1 MDSNP
6 GTGSTPPVGMTQ
18 AQADNLSRIGL
29 PADVINEIRQ
39 VGLPE
44 PVLGKL
50 ETVNSPQQLV
60 DEVGVLWLPVELVEK
75 IKNLQAPGLP
85 TPAARVEQP
94 APDMPS
100 GYAPPQTPTEPS
112 APYGAQPQQPQ
123 YDYSQQPPQA
133 PPSYGQMPPQGGYA
147 PPQGGYMPPQGAPP
161 QGGYPQPT
169 QPMGQQPPGGY
180 AQYPGAQPYGQA
192 PYPPAQAQ
200 AAPAKGGVPAI
211 VWILGGVL
219 LTIVLCVV
227 AVFAIVA
234 ALGNAAVGGLNSV
247 GSLAVATTFTT
258 SMSAGDYAGAR
269 DLLSG
274 DLANRYTEA
283 TLESR
288 WIALVGEDNTFNVNS
303 DLGTPR
309 QDGNRTVVPWTIE
322 GQNGEQYKVDLY
334 FTSLSASSDS
344 VLRIVDAKPDLI
356 PAP

>member
-1 MDSNP
+1 MDSSP

-50 ETVNSPQQLV
+50 ETVNSPQQLA

-75 IKNLQAPGLP
+75 IKNMQAPGLP
-85 TPAARVEQP
+85 PPAARVEQP
-94 APDMPS
+94 APEMPS
-100 GYAPPQTPTEPS
+100 GYVPPQTPTPPS
-112 APYGAQPQQPQ
+112 ASYGTQPQQPQ
-123 YDYSQQPPQA
+123 YDYGQPTQQA
-133 PPSYGQMPPQGGYA
+133 PPNYGQMPPQGGYA

-180 AQYPGAQPYGQA
+180 AQYPGAQPYGQT

-234 ALGNAAVGGLNSV
+234 ALGNAVVSAVNTGGALATATKFSTFMSS
-247 GSLAVATTFTT
+247 GSYQ
-258 SMSAGDYAGAR
+258 SAR

-274 DLANRYTEA
+274 DIANRYTAA
-283 TLESR
+283 TLESK
-288 WIALVGEDNTFNVNS
+288 WVALVGEDSVFSVNA

-309 QDGNRTVVPWTIE
+309 QDGNRVIVPWTIE
-322 GQNGEQYKVDLY
+322 GQNGKQYQVDLY
-334 FTSLSASSDS
+334 ISSLTPSSDA
-344 VLRIVDAKPDLI
+344 VLQIVDAKPDLI

>member
-1 MDSNP
+1 
-6 GTGSTPPVGMTQ
+6 
-18 AQADNLSRIGL
+18 
-29 PADVINEIRQ
+29 
-39 VGLPE
+39 
-44 PVLGKL
+44 
-50 ETVNSPQQLV
+50 
-60 DEVGVLWLPVELVEK
+60 
-75 IKNLQAPGLP
+75 
-85 TPAARVEQP
+85 
-94 APDMPS
+94 MPS
-100 GYAPPQTPTEPS
+100 GYTPPPQTPS
-112 APYGAQPQQPQ
+112 QAYAPYGGQPQQPQ
-123 YDYSQQPPQA
+123 YDYGQQPQQA
-133 PPSYGQMPPQGGYA
+133 PPNYGQMPQGGYA

-180 AQYPGAQPYGQA
+180 AQYPGAQPQPYGQA

-234 ALGNAAVGGLNSV
+234 ALGNAAVGGLNSL

-258 SMSAGDYAGAR
+258 SLSAGDYASAR

-274 DLANRYTEA
+274 DLANRYTEE

-288 WIALVGEDNTFNVNS
+288 WVALVGEGNTLSVNS

-322 GQNGEQYKVDLY
+322 GQNGKEYKVDLY
-334 FTSLSASSDS
+334 LTSISSSSDS
-344 VLRIVDAKPDLI
+344 VLQIVDAKPDLI
-356 PAP
+356 PEP